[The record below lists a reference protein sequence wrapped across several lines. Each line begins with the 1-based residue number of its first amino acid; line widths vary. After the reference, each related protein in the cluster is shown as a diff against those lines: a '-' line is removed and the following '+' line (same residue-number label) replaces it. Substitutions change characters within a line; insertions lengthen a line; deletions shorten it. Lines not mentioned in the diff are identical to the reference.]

1 MNTEKTSTTTSWLL
15 FVVSTV
21 VLLLMLIWVPQW
33 FWAVLPFPLTFLV
46 QAMRLM

>member
-15 FVVSTV
+15 FIVSTI
-21 VLLLMLIWVPQW
+21 VLLVMLIWVPQW
-33 FWAVLPFPLTFLV
+33 FWLAIPFPVTFLV

>member
-1 MNTEKTSTTTSWLL
+1 MNTEKTSTTTYWLL

-21 VLLLMLIWVPQW
+21 VLLLMLIFVPQW
-33 FWAVLPFPLTFLV
+33 FWIVIPFPLTFLV